1 MGTIALMLLVSG
13 EAAAAMAPPHGVVL
27 VTIDTMRVDHL
38 GCYRYER
45 PTSPFL
51 DRLAREGA
59 LFENAIAASSMT
71 APCHASLFTGL
82 YPLQHA
88 IRINDR
94 GFVSRSQRRFRTLAE
109 ELGAAG
115 YTTAAFSAV
124 GFMRSISQGFHTL
137 YAGSGG
143 HPRDP
148 HTDAP
153 VDNATP

>member
-1 MGTIALMLLVSG
+1 MGTSALMLLVSG

-51 DRLAREGA
+51 DRLAREGV

-71 APCHASLFTGL
+71 APCHASFFTGL

-88 IRINDR
+88 IRLNDL
-94 GFVSRSQRRFRTLAE
+94 GVVSRSQRLFHTCAE
-109 ELGAAG
+109 SLRAAG
-115 YTTAAFSAV
+115 SSPPA
-124 GFMRSISQGFHTL
+124 L
-137 YAGSGG
+137 CDGSVTG
-143 HPRDP
+143 PP
-148 HTDAP
+148 SP
-153 VDNATP
+153 

>member
-1 MGTIALMLLVSG
+1 MGTSALMLLVSG
-13 EAAAAMAPPHGVVL
+13 EAAAAMEPPHAVVL
-27 VTIDTMRVDHL
+27 VTIATMGADHL

-51 DRLAREGA
+51 DRLAREGV

-82 YPLQHA
+82 YPLQHGV
-88 IRINDR
+88 RINDR

-115 YTTAAFSAV
+115 YTTAAFSAA
-124 GFMRSISQGFHTL
+124 GFIGAICPRFL
-137 YAGSGG
+137 PP
-143 HPRDP
+143 HPGDGYYP
-148 HTDAP
+148 
-153 VDNATP
+153 